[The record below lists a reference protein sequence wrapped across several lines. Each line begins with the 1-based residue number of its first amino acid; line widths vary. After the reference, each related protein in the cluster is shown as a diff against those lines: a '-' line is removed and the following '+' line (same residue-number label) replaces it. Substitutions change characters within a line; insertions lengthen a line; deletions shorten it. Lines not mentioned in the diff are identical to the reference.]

1 MNTLR
6 NILGLCLIV
15 AFMKTALNIGDFKES
30 PVNQSTA
37 YSGRY
42 DDAYRQIWI
51 INHEGYRYVLMTTD
65 KVTEEFAEDLEALRD
80 IKAHEDRLTLSS
92 DWKANVEI
100 INNNMPKYV
109 KVGLVASDKTTV
121 YIDNIF
127 PFE

>member
-6 NILGLCLIV
+6 NILGICLIV
-15 AFMKTALNIGDFKES
+15 AFMKTALNISDFKES
-30 PVNQSTA
+30 PVNSSVE

-42 DDAYRQIWI
+42 DDAHRQMWI
-51 INHEGYRYVLMTTD
+51 INHGGYKYVLMTTD
-65 KVTEEFAEDLEALRD
+65 MVTEEFAEDLETLRD
-80 IKAHEDRLTLSS
+80 IKSHEDRLTLSN